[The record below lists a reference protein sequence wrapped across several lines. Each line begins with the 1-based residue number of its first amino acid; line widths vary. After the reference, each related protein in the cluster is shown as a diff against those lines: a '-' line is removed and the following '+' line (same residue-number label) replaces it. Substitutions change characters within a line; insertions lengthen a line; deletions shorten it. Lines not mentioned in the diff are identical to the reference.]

1 MREEKVAP
9 FAGARIE
16 ISSALTSSHPLQSPP
31 SRGRE
36 LKYGVTKVADKDV
49 DVAPFAGARIEIL
62 TVLRAICW
70 IIVAPFAGARIE
82 ICLQI

>member
-1 MREEKVAP
+1 M
-9 FAGARIE
+9 
-16 ISSALTSSHPLQSPP
+16 
-31 SRGRE
+31 
-36 LKYGVTKVADKDV
+36 KYGVTKVADKDV